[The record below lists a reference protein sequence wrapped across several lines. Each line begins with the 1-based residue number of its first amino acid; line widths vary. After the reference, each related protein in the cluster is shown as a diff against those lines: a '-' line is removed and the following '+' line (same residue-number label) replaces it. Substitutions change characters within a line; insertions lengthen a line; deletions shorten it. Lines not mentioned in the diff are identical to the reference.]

1 MPRTFGRSSARR
13 ERFASSPRRRT
24 SASTIA
30 TNSCSSSELTGTS
43 ASRRSISWK
52 TPWRGGIAP
61 FPWVAAAAIA
71 AAVARLECATTS
83 RRDGAIAAPVAAS
96 ATKPASTM
104 AAEEAAGAAPTAAAV
119 AIEGTIVLTAAPGA
133 DPATIAAVDGRRL
146 GTKGTIVA
154 ERAARRANGR
164 ASDGSDE
171 RLIAV
176 DSTEIGGWIR
186 RTRRAIACAYAPRRA
201 RSVLAPRERT
211 YRFHNV

>member
-1 MPRTFGRSSARR
+1 MA
-13 ERFASSPRRRT
+13 
-24 SASTIA
+24 
-30 TNSCSSSELTGTS
+30 
-43 ASRRSISWK
+43 
-52 TPWRGGIAP
+52 
-61 FPWVAAAAIA
+61 A
-71 AAVARLECATTS
+71 AAVAAAV
-83 RRDGAIAAPVAAS
+83 AIEGTIVLTAAPGADP
-96 ATKPASTM
+96 AT

-164 ASDGSDE
+164 AGDGSDE

-201 RSVLAPRERT
+201 RSALAPRERT